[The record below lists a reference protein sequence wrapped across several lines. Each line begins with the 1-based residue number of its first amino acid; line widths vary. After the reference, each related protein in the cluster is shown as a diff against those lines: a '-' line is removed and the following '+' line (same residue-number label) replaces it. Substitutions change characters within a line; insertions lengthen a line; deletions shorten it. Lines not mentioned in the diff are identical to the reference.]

1 MMAAIREGSRVNR
14 SDDTVT
20 VLLQHWR
27 RGDPAALDA
36 LLPMVYDTLRSMA
49 AARMRAQPGQVTL
62 QPTALVHEALLRLL
76 GRDADVGDRAHF
88 LAMMALKMRAV
99 LVDHARQRLAEKRG
113 GGMLH
118 ALTLSHA
125 ERGAGPEAEFDV
137 LALHDALHK
146 LEAEDAR
153 AARAVELMYFGG
165 MTREE
170 IATATALS
178 LSTVDRDLRF
188 AKAWLN
194 QALA

>member
-1 MMAAIREGSRVNR
+1 MNR
-14 SDDTVT
+14 PDDTVT
-20 VLLQHWR
+20 VLLQSWR
-27 RGDPAALDA
+27 GGDSAALDA

-49 AARMRAQPGQVTL
+49 AARMRHAGGGATL
-62 QPTALVHEALLRLL
+62 QPTALVHEALLRML
-76 GRDADVGDRAHF
+76 GRDAGVGDRAHF
-88 LAMMALKMRAV
+88 LSLMALKMRAV

-125 ERGAGPEAEFDV
+125 ERGAEPEAEFDV

-170 IATATALS
+170 IAEACALS

-194 QALA
+194 HALS

>member
-1 MMAAIREGSRVNR
+1 MDRL
-14 SDDTVT
+14 DDNMT
-20 VLLQHWR
+20 VLPQEGR
-27 RGDPAALDA
+27 PGDSTALDA
-36 LLPMVYDTLRSMA
+36 LLPEVYDTLRAMA
-49 AARMRAQPGQVTL
+49 AARMRAAVGSVTL

-76 GRDADVGDRAHF
+76 GREPELGDRTHF
-88 LAMMALKMRAV
+88 LALMALKMRAV

-113 GGMLH
+113 GGAPA

-125 ERGAGPEAEFDV
+125 ERAGTPEIELDV
-137 LALHDALHK
+137 LALHDALRQ

-153 AARAVELMYFGG
+153 AARVVELMYFGG

-170 IATATALS
+170 IATTCALS

-194 QALA
+194 DALA